1 MPNNMD
7 FEDGIDNEA
16 KNWLIHEP
24 EELRDIMTDIPF
36 SVEGNSAATRIPIL
50 KFNETNIKKRQK
62 ALFYKKS
69 VI

>member
-24 EELRDIMTDIPF
+24 EELRDIMAYIPF
-36 SVEGNSAATRIPIL
+36 SVEGNSAATRIPI
-50 KFNETNIKKRQK
+50 
-62 ALFYKKS
+62 S
-69 VI
+69 

>member
-24 EELRDIMTDIPF
+24 EELKDIMADIPF
-36 SVEGNSAATRIPIL
+36 FMEGSST
-50 KFNETNIKKRQK
+50 KRV
-62 ALFYKKS
+62 
-69 VI
+69 VIS